1 MELRRM
7 STYKTTGRKGWE
19 ANLEKKTGVNLN
31 VSWAA
36 LFTD

>member
-1 MELRRM
+1 MELTRM

-19 ANLEKKTGVNLN
+19 ANLEKKKRVNLN
-31 VSWAA
+31 MSWAA